1 MEYIE
6 NTPLLHHPLENLDL
20 DKLMSEK
27 LGDFGLYQKWIYF
40 LVCLPA
46 ALTAGITLSS
56 VFTADIPLHR
66 CQVRNYLTLI
76 QMLSLNLTENTFIL
90 QLMEGGV
97 DGFFFKRYKSINS

>member
-6 NTPLLHHPLENLDL
+6 NTPLLQHPLENLDL

-27 LGDFGLYQKWIYF
+27 LGDFGQYQKWVYF

-46 ALTAGITLSS
+46 ALTAGITLAS

-66 CQVRNYLTLI
+66 CQVRHAHRKRLI
-76 QMLSLNLTENTFIL
+76 KVT
-90 QLMEGGV
+90 
-97 DGFFFKRYKSINS
+97 KS